1 MQDDDMCKPVYVLCV
16 RDALENVENLEPHP
30 LLPHPQAREGGVPL
44 LLVEEDDVGN
54 ARLHG
59 LGQQHHTHH
68 AGANDEVLA
77 HMLLSLQ
84 Q

>member
-1 MQDDDMCKPVYVLCV
+1 MHWKMLRTWSHIPYYLILKP
-16 RDALENVENLEPHP
+16 
-30 LLPHPQAREGGVPL
+30 EGGVPL

-77 HMLLSLQ
+77 HMLLRLQ